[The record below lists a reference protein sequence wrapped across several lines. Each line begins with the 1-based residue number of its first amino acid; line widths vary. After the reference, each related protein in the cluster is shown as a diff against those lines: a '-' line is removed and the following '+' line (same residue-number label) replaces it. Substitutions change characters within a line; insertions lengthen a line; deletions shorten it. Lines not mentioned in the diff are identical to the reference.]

1 MRGVE
6 IRDAAELRVKE
17 SDRIAAVVHNLRAMG
32 AEVEEFPDGMR
43 IPGRA
48 EHCAAVRCESFDDHR
63 IAMAFAVAALRAEGD
78 TIIHGAE
85 AVAVSFPEF
94 FDALSSVV
102 K

>member
-1 MRGVE
+1 M
-6 IRDAAELRVKE
+6 
-17 SDRIAAVVHNLRAMG
+17 
-32 AEVEEFPDGMR
+32 
-43 IPGRA
+43 
-48 EHCAAVRCESFDDHR
+48 ESFDDHR

-94 FDALSSVV
+94 FDALSGVV